1 MCRWGEHAK
10 EEDSEGKAPQSQA
23 SVPGSCPR
31 LGPLPPASPVAPT
44 DQHCTQVFA
53 ASSLDD
59 LRDPWGEA
67 CCVCFWSV
75 GSVWARGHHG
85 RPPTA
90 TPPARHLPE
99 KTLLPAL
106 PLLPAPAT
114 REALGFLAGSCCA
127 LPSPTASAL
136 QPQVPPPEA
145 GRQGCV
151 CPLLF
156 EPGTVKGPFRGFS
169 EGRRSGVQSGLILN
183 QSNMRSLLAS
193 PCVDGNCSAHSHS
206 HIRST
211 VSVPGLMLS
220 FTFTMVY
227 NVHNTP
233 TIWVWLL
240 LPSFLLRGKMD
251 LESEAI
257 CPPSHSSMW
266 NQHN

>member
-1 MCRWGEHAK
+1 MPRRRTVRARHRRARPPSQGV
-10 EEDSEGKAPQSQA
+10 APGLALCHQLLPWHRQTSTAPRFLQPVPWTTCVILGGRPAVFA
-23 SVPGSCPR
+23 SGLWAQCGRGAIMGALPPPHHLLTICPR
-31 LGPLPPASPVAPT
+31 KPSFPLC
-44 DQHCTQVFA
+44 HCC
-53 ASSLDD
+53 
-59 LRDPWGEA
+59 P
-67 CCVCFWSV
+67 
-75 GSVWARGHHG
+75 
-85 RPPTA
+85 RPQ
-90 TPPARHLPE
+90 
-99 KTLLPAL
+99 
-106 PLLPAPAT
+106 
-114 REALGFLAGSCCA
+114 REALGFLAGPCCA

-136 QPQVPPPEA
+136 QPQVPPPAA

-156 EPGTVKGPFRGFS
+156 EPGTVKGPVRGFS

>member
-1 MCRWGEHAK
+1 
-10 EEDSEGKAPQSQA
+10 
-23 SVPGSCPR
+23 
-31 LGPLPPASPVAPT
+31 
-44 DQHCTQVFA
+44 
-53 ASSLDD
+53 
-59 LRDPWGEA
+59 
-67 CCVCFWSV
+67 
-75 GSVWARGHHG
+75 
-85 RPPTA
+85 
-90 TPPARHLPE
+90 
-99 KTLLPAL
+99 
-106 PLLPAPAT
+106 
-114 REALGFLAGSCCA
+114 
-127 LPSPTASAL
+127 
-136 QPQVPPPEA
+136 
-145 GRQGCV
+145 
-151 CPLLF
+151 
-156 EPGTVKGPFRGFS
+156 
-169 EGRRSGVQSGLILN
+169 VQSGLILN